1 MEVYK
6 IEDAGKGWIGHWF
19 YFMLTSLSKIPNFG
33 SERVKIC
40 FDREDWTDFQK
51 QTFEILEKKIEVV
64 SKDQETIFVE
74 SVKPTPYSFN
84 DSLIYHIEPSLFDFL
99 KNLFLSEIDNKFI
112 EGYEKVY
119 IRRNLSH
126 LTQGNAEDIA
136 CRNIKRRQLLNEEEL
151 IPHLEKLGFKCI
163 NLEEYHLIDK
173 IRIFYSSSFIIGPN
187 GGGMSFLFASNPG
200 LKYVE
205 IVTPNPTQYIDHYR
219 DLCRYYGFMFNR
231 YSNAVSSDDNGNI
244 SIDVNDFISYL
255 EDIINK

>member
-51 QTFEILEKKIEVV
+51 ETFEILEKKIEVV

-99 KNLFLSEIDNKFI
+99 RNLFLSEINNKFI

-151 IPHLEKLGFKCI
+151 IPHLEKMGFRCI
-163 NLEEYHLIDK
+163 NLEDYHVRDK
-173 IRIFYSSSFIIGPN
+173 IRIFHSSSIIVGPH
-187 GGGMSFLFASNPG
+187 GGGMSFLFASNPN

-205 IVTPNPTQYIDHYR
+205 ILTPNPSQYIDQHR

-231 YSNAVSSDDNGNI
+231 YSNVVSSDDNGNI
-244 SIDVNDFISYL
+244 FIDVNDFISYL
-255 EDIINK
+255 GDIIRK